1 MNCREIQKNV
11 FLRIEPLLQDCY
23 GVNRHTISYDIC
35 ISVEQSAQ
43 MNDSRVN
50 DYLDKDN
57 MVDTF
62 AYAMDTID
70 NIKIPISNEY
80 NQFAFEELCNTY
92 KIDEYPEQKDILFF
106 MFLFSERNKIIKECD
121 ENQQYDLEYALGVR
135 PEMLQLYIA
144 LQKNYL
150 RSQCKITIGNDKPVV
165 VDKGAQW
172 VQMAL
177 ESYLKKYLGVDNLKD
192 AERELLTI
200 YGKKTGVPLGKEA
213 ARYMWGTYQLLQT
226 IPSMKSKKK
235 NSVTNEQSRFI
246 TEYLIL
252 NKMLASDDADSNTIR
267 GRLNYFLKNYDT
279 LKELLDEQNY
289 KTSPNNPGSIYGR
302 YFLSK

>member
-1 MNCREIQKNV
+1 MNCVEIPKNR
-11 FLRIEPLLQDCY
+11 FFQIEPLLKECY
-23 GVNRHTISYDIC
+23 GVDRHTISNDIC
-35 ISVEQSAQ
+35 LSVEQSASI
-43 MNDSRVN
+43 NDPRVN
-50 DYLDKDN
+50 DDLDKDN
-57 MVDTF
+57 KIDTF
-62 AYAMDTID
+62 AYAMATID
-70 NIKIPISNEY
+70 NIKIPVSNEY
-80 NQFAFEELCNTY
+80 NQSKFEELCNTY
-92 KIDEYPEQKDILFF
+92 KIDEYSAQHDVLFF
-106 MFLFSERNKIIKECD
+106 MFLFSERNKIIKEYD

-165 VDKGAQW
+165 VDKGAPW

-177 ESYLKKYLGVDNLKD
+177 ESYLKKYLGVNSLKE

-200 YGKKTGVPLGKEA
+200 YGKKTGVPLGKET

-252 NKMLASDDADSNTIR
+252 NKMLTDDVDSNTIR

-289 KTSPNNPGSIYGR
+289 KTSPNNPDSIYGR
-302 YFLSK
+302 YF